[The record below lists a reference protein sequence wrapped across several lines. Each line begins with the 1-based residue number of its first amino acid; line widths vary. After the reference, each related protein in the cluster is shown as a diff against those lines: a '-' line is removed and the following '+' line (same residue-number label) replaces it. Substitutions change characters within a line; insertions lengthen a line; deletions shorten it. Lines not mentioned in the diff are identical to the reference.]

1 MSNQDSNNEVSNEQT
16 LVIIELGTLP
26 ANLDKPL
33 DIPDKVVDRP
43 LKRQTADELAQW
55 CAKENEK
62 TRSNITTILLVV
74 FGLTMAGTL
83 ILTGIAAFNKDVD
96 KSIIQSQTALAIN
109 ATTALLCSAM
119 GYYFGTQKNK

>member
-1 MSNQDSNNEVSNEQT
+1 MSNQDSNNEVNNEQT
-16 LVIIELGTLP
+16 LVIIEPGTLP

-33 DIPDKVVDRP
+33 DIPDTVVDRP
-43 LKRQTADELAQW
+43 LKSQTADEIAQW

-74 FGLTMAGTL
+74 FGLTMAGTF